1 MEPTIICVNNKN
13 YYNAD
18 ELKEFDISYF
28 AKTNKTIRSIIK
40 NKNIPEKEYKY
51 FCFNKK
57 ENTWKESD
65 KEKPSPKA
73 KLFIKEKWS
82 KENIPKFNDEIK
94 NEYEEAPPI
103 LELKEEEKFKD
114 INNKPL
120 DIEVRGERDE
130 EKCYFKAKDV
140 SKYFEMNSLEETLK
154 DKRNGYL
161 YGEHYKIF
169 IMKTPVTN
177 RKSDSKKINIKQT
190 TFLTYVGLVR
200 LLFVS
205 RNKNATKFQKWAI
218 DILFTHQL
226 GTQEQKKKLSNKLLG
241 IPVKDAK
248 ETFKKSLSSISC
260 VYLLSLNTVGKLR
273 KTKTFTI
280 PENIPDDAI
289 VCKYGKSEDL
299 KRRLGEHDN
308 DYGKMKGV
316 ELSVLYYS
324 YVDPE
329 LITDAENQLKNFFIA
344 NNMKLDCE
352 DKNELVIINSDLIKN
367 TKKMYEFISS
377 SCSGSMKEIINKMR
391 YLEQQNEINLLKHQ
405 NELKNKDFDCKN
417 KDFELK
423 EKNFEIQ
430 KLKTELQHQNEIIK
444 LKEQIYNLKK

>member
-1 MEPTIICVNNKN
+1 MEPTIINIKN
-13 YYNAD
+13 EEYYNVD
-18 ELKEFDISYF
+18 ELRSFDKDFFKKIYSSSPR
-28 AKTNKTIRSIIK
+28 KIIK
-40 NKNIPEKEYKY
+40 IYNISATEYNF
-51 FCFNKK
+51 FCFNNK
-57 ENTWKESD
+57 ENKWKESN
-65 KEKPSPKA
+65 KNKPSPKA
-73 KLFIKEKWS
+73 KLFIKKKWCN
-82 KENIPKFNDEIK
+82 ENINKFKTEKNNDTYDKLPEKLLIEKIDICGYMSDNFDIRGKQIEDEI
-94 NEYEEAPPI
+94 
-103 LELKEEEKFKD
+103 
-114 INNKPL
+114 
-120 DIEVRGERDE
+120 
-130 EKCYFKAKDV
+130 
-140 SKYFEMNSLEETLK
+140 YFEMSKFEEILEEKNLK
-154 DKRNGYL
+154 SVIQNNKFTENID
-161 YGEHYKIF
+161 YKTF
-169 IMKTPVTN
+169 LNKN
-177 RKSDSKKINIKQT
+177 NKT
-190 TFLTYVGLVR
+190 TFLTYIGLVR

-248 ETFKKSLSSISC
+248 ETFKKSSSSISC